1 MFNNVGIVDR
11 LLRSLVAVVLLY
23 FGLLVYAGSTLGIV
37 LDIVGGIALLT
48 GIFGSCALYG
58 LLGINTRKPN
68 QDLPT

>member
-11 LLRSLVAVVLLY
+11 LLRSLIAVVLLY

-37 LDIVGGIALLT
+37 LDIAGGIALLT
-48 GIFGSCALYG
+48 GIFGSCGLYG

-68 QDLPT
+68 QDSPT